1 MEGAGSGLGLQKERV
16 TKPLCLFC
24 LCQSLGQPRRE
35 LPPASQEGSVS
46 LVPWV
51 EGVSLA
57 LGGSPFPLHPGSC
70 PFSLSPPFSLQKLPG
85 LSSLGRKRSRFP
97 LLQRRLKLALCVRHW
112 SPVLQCDYQKEEFC
126 EGFFFQARRGAFSY
140 FPCFPT
146 DFHSQFMVCCG
157 NASRRGLLDLVV
169 KA

>member
-1 MEGAGSGLGLQKERV
+1 MEGAGSGLGRQKERV
-16 TKPLCLFC
+16 TKPLCLFR

-35 LPPASQEGSVS
+35 LLG
-46 LVPWV
+46 VPRP
-51 EGVSLA
+51 
-57 LGGSPFPLHPGSC
+57 LGRRGEPGSRRLSLSSPSQLC
-70 PFSLSPPFSLQKLPG
+70 PFSLSLSFSLQKWPG
-85 LSSLGRKRSRFP
+85 LSSLGRKNSRFP
-97 LLQRRLKLALCVRHW
+97 VLQRRLKLALCVRHW